1 MPFFRRNSQML
12 KQLTEATKHVVGVKQ
27 TAKAVEK
34 GTAKLVFIAAD
45 ADIRI
50 SRPLLE
56 SCEAAGVKVITADS
70 MHELGKAC
78 GIHVGAAAAAVL
90 KD

>member
-1 MPFFRRNSQML
+1 ML

-34 GTAKLVFIAAD
+34 GTAKLVVY
-45 ADIRI
+45 R
-50 SRPLLE
+50 SRCRYPHKPPAFLE

-78 GIHVGAAAAAVL
+78 GIHVWGCCRRGA
-90 KD
+90 

>member
-1 MPFFRRNSQML
+1 ML

-34 GTAKLVFIAAD
+34 GTA
-45 ADIRI
+45 
-50 SRPLLE
+50 
-56 SCEAAGVKVITADS
+56 
-70 MHELGKAC
+70 
-78 GIHVGAAAAAVL
+78 AAAVL

>member
-1 MPFFRRNSQML
+1 ML

-34 GTAKLVFIAAD
+34 GTAKLVFID

>member
-1 MPFFRRNSQML
+1 MDTF
-12 KQLTEATKHVVGVKQ
+12 KQ

-56 SCEAAGVKVITADS
+56 SCEAVGVKVITADS

>member
-1 MPFFRRNSQML
+1 ML

-56 SCEAAGVKVITADS
+56 SCEAVGVKVITADS
-70 MHELGKAC
+70 AFTLGLLPPRC
-78 GIHVGAAAAAVL
+78 L
-90 KD
+90 KTDRDFRQSGVFIIIQI

>member
-1 MPFFRRNSQML
+1 ML
-12 KQLTEATKHVVGVKQ
+12 KQLTEATKYVVGVKQ

-34 GTAKLVFIAAD
+34 GMAKLVFIAAD

-78 GIHVGAAAAAVL
+78 GIHVGATAAAVL

>member
-1 MPFFRRNSQML
+1 ML

-34 GTAKLVFIAAD
+34 GTAKLVFVAAD

-56 SCEAAGVKVITADS
+56 RCEVITAET
-70 MHELGKAC
+70 MQELGKAC

>member
-1 MPFFRRNSQML
+1 ML

-34 GTAKLVFIAAD
+34 GTAKLVFIA
-45 ADIRI
+45 DIRI

-56 SCEAAGVKVITADS
+56 SCEAAGIKVITADS

>member
-1 MPFFRRNSQML
+1 ML

-27 TAKAVEK
+27 TAKVVEK

-56 SCEAAGVKVITADS
+56 SCETAGVKVITADS

>member
-1 MPFFRRNSQML
+1 ML

-56 SCEAAGVKVITADS
+56 SCEAAGFDARTWKS
-70 MHELGKAC
+70 MRHSRWGC
-78 GIHVGAAAAAVL
+78 CRRGA
-90 KD
+90 

>member
-1 MPFFRRNSQML
+1 ML

-56 SCEAAGVKVITADS
+56 SCEAAGA
-70 MHELGKAC
+70 
-78 GIHVGAAAAAVL
+78 
-90 KD
+90 

>member
-1 MPFFRRNSQML
+1 ML
-12 KQLTEATKHVVGVKQ
+12 KQLTEAAKRVVGVKQ

-34 GTAKLVFIAAD
+34 GTAALVFVAAD
-45 ADIRI
+45 ADIRV

-56 SCEAAGVKVITADS
+56 RCEAAGVEVITAET
-70 MHELGKAC
+70 MQELGKAC
-78 GIHVGAAAAAVL
+78 GIHVGAAVAAVL

>member
-1 MPFFRRNSQML
+1 ML
-12 KQLTEATKHVVGVKQ
+12 KQLTEVTKHVVGVKQ

>member
-1 MPFFRRNSQML
+1 MS
-12 KQLTEATKHVVGVKQ
+12 
-27 TAKAVEK
+27 
-34 GTAKLVFIAAD
+34 LVLNKRQFIAAD

>member
-1 MPFFRRNSQML
+1 ML

-70 MHELGKAC
+70 KSNNRGFDARTWQSMRHSRWGC
-78 GIHVGAAAAAVL
+78 CRRGA
-90 KD
+90 

>member
-1 MPFFRRNSQML
+1 ML

-56 SCEAAGVKVITADS
+56 SCEAAGVKVITAAFT
-70 MHELGKAC
+70 LGLLPPRC
-78 GIHVGAAAAAVL
+78 L
-90 KD
+90 KTDRDFRQSGVFIIIQI

>member
-1 MPFFRRNSQML
+1 MSLVLNKRQ
-12 KQLTEATKHVVGVKQ
+12 
-27 TAKAVEK
+27 KAVEK

-50 SRPLLE
+50 SRPLLG

>member
-1 MPFFRRNSQML
+1 ML

-45 ADIRI
+45 ADI
-50 SRPLLE
+50 RPLLE

>member
-1 MPFFRRNSQML
+1 ML

-50 SRPLLE
+50 SRRCK
-56 SCEAAGVKVITADS
+56 SNNRGFDARTWQS
-70 MHELGKAC
+70 MRHSRWGC
-78 GIHVGAAAAAVL
+78 CRRGA
-90 KD
+90 